1 VETGSRLRLRGEG
14 EEGAY
19 GGPNGDLYV
28 FIEVEPHEIFER
40 SGDDIYCHIPITFV
54 QAALGGSVE
63 VPTLTD
69 TEKLKIPRGTPTG
82 KVFRLKGKGIAHLR
96 GYGRGDQI
104 IETVVTVPSKLTKKQ
119 EELLREFDR
128 LGGEEATH

>member
-1 VETGSRLRLRGEG
+1 MEPHGTFER
-14 EEGAY
+14 
-19 GGPNGDLYV
+19 NGDDV
-28 FIEVEPHEIFER
+28 
-40 SGDDIYCHIPITFV
+40 YCRIPITFV

-63 VPTLTD
+63 APTLTG

-104 IETVVTVPSKLTKKQ
+104 IETVVTVPSNLTRRQ

-128 LGGEEATH
+128 LSDEARGTDFH